1 MKKSQAFAEIM
12 ALKGVQQVKKIVD
25 ILLSIDN
32 LKQDTIDKLNRA
44 QPYTEEGLVPLE
56 DIWVDLTYQR
66 KLRLQALINRLI
78 ESGGFDKDVAG
89 HIDLAIRTDGKKFVW
104 DGFHRA
110 VMAGLSG
117 LKTMPVSLYEHDK
130 TLSITDQVKKEAR
143 MFKVRNANQSP
154 MEPGEIFKAEVVF
167 EDETA
172 LKILKLLKECELDV
186 EGTNPEAKHSLGG
199 FSILRKLWDKIDH
212 RFFKDS
218 SDIIRDSWDVK
229 TVSVIL
235 WCGLAMLL
243 RANEDDKTVQ
253 TVSVLELKKKLKK
266 IVDDEEHNQKDF
278 TQPRLHGQPCESTA
292 RNLLK
297 MGLHECYNDN
307 GKEVNSLLKFL
318 GIDEKDFDEQV

>member
-12 ALKGVQQVKKIVD
+12 ALKGVQQVKKIID

-44 QPYTEEGLVPLE
+44 QAYTEESLVPLE

-104 DGFHRA
+104 DGFHR
-110 VMAGLSG
+110 VIMAGISG
-117 LKTMPVSLYEHDK
+117 LKAMPVYLYEHDK
-130 TLSITDQVKKEAR
+130 TLSIIDQVKKEAK

-172 LKILKLLKECELDV
+172 LKILKLLKDCELDV
-186 EGTNPEAKHSLGG
+186 EGTNPEAEHSLGG
-199 FSILRKLWDKIDH
+199 FAILKKSWDKIDH

-243 RANEDDKTVQ
+243 RANEDDKTVT

-266 IVDDEEHNQKDF
+266 IVENDEHNQRDF
-278 TQPRLHGQPCESTA
+278 TQPRLHGKPCESTA

-297 MGLHECYNDN
+297 MGLGECYNDN
-307 GKEVNSLLKFL
+307 GKEVNSLIEFL
-318 GIDEKDFDEQV
+318 GIDEKDFDEQI